1 LSHNTLENY
10 YKTVFNLVQQLRFG
24 SLTEIENL
32 IVYERDI
39 YISLIT
45 EDIAVKQEKARQQ
58 QALAQAA
65 AQRRF

>member
-1 LSHNTLENY
+1 MSHNTLENY

-32 IVYERDI
+32 NVYERDI

>member
-10 YKTVFNLVQQLRFG
+10 YKSVFNLVQQLRF
-24 SLTEIENL
+24 STITELENM

-39 YISLIT
+39 YIALIT
-45 EDIAVKQEKARQQ
+45 EDIAIKEEKIKQQ
-58 QALAQAA
+58 QALAAAA

>member
-1 LSHNTLENY
+1 MSHNTLENY

-24 SLTEIENL
+24 SITEIENM

-39 YISLIT
+39 YVSLLT
-45 EDIAVKQEKARQQ
+45 EDIAIKEEKIKQQ
-58 QALAQAA
+58 QALAAAA